1 MKLYNFTRLITKY
14 AVPFI
19 VETDTVGSYDSGIY
33 KPGAAETHDYTGAI
47 VPMSERKQYQSG
59 GTYTSQDRELYMFE
73 RIPEALRRGR
83 VVYGNNVYNIE
94 SETITLPVNPTREKY
109 IFMGWHED
117 PDFNDDVIAQI
128 DTGTTGDKVFYA
140 EWKKAPFVCESG
152 KWLNIMGEKICMS
165 ETKPEGQPSLVVQMP
180 QQQGKHY
187 IMLIN
192 NSDTPIHE
200 GSSKKLRVKI
210 GNKTYNA
217 YDASVDIE

>member
-94 SETITLPVNPTREKY
+94 SETAYTEYADVYVYTLRRVSA
-109 IFMGWHED
+109 
-117 PDFNDDVIAQI
+117 DD
-128 DTGTTGDKVFYA
+128 
-140 EWKKAPFVCESG
+140 KAHTNTQS
-152 KWLNIMGEKICMS
+152 
-165 ETKPEGQPSLVVQMP
+165 
-180 QQQGKHY
+180 
-187 IMLIN
+187 
-192 NSDTPIHE
+192 NS
-200 GSSKKLRVKI
+200 
-210 GNKTYNA
+210 
-217 YDASVDIE
+217 